1 MSEAKVFPMNTFVSV
16 LRGRSADQEQLDM
29 MAFIL
34 GLEEID
40 ADFAPVAQ
48 SLTKAAIY
56 EAEPGLTKYAEGDI
70 TKLGNQVKIAP
81 VEDNSAIVA
90 VFEMLNGMKAENESL
105 KAENSDLQS
114 AKDAAE
120 GEAKTLKAK
129 VKTFEDFSAAGEKKI
144 VASSTKVDEHIKKL
158 NELMAEVE
166 KVKKEGVVVA
176 GAAGDG
182 AAAGAAGAGDEAPAT
197 GGEPEADFGF
207 GSNPFADSDW

>member
-16 LRGRSADQEQLDM
+16 LRGQSADQEQLDM

-34 GLEEID
+34 GLDEID
-40 ADFAPVAQ
+40 ADFGSVAQ
-48 SLTKAAIY
+48 SLAKAAIY

-70 TKLGNQVKIAP
+70 SKLGNQVKIAP
-81 VEDNSAIVA
+81 IADNSQVVA
-90 VFEMLNGMKAENESL
+90 VFDMLNGMKAENAKL
-105 KAENSDLQS
+105 KAENSDLAS
-114 AKDAAE
+114 AKESAE
-120 GEAKTLKAK
+120 TDVKTLKAK

-144 VASSTKVDEHIKKL
+144 VASNTKIDEHIKKL

-176 GAAGDG
+176 GAAGAEG
-182 AAAGAAGAGDEAPAT
+182 AAAAPGDSPDT